1 MLHFPKPGSAHGH
14 SIVVGNHVQYGD
26 RIACNWLN
34 IAMSSAIKPSQYLRL
49 TASERLKLIA
59 DVWESL
65 TESGETLPLS
75 DGNAEEAER
84 RLAELKSDRSTGM
97 TLEEFR
103 KKRGW
108 KA

>member
-1 MLHFPKPGSAHGH
+1 
-14 SIVVGNHVQYGD
+14 
-26 RIACNWLN
+26 
-34 IAMSSAIKPSQYLRL
+34 MSSAIKPSQYLRL
-49 TASERLKLIA
+49 TPSERLKLIA

-65 TESGETLPLS
+65 TDTGETVPLS
-75 DGNAEEAER
+75 DGNADEAER
-84 RLAELKSDRSTGM
+84 RLSELKADRGAGM